1 MERRVVV
8 VGLQHEVG
16 GATELLSQ
24 WHPDMLRQ
32 DLSVGTH
39 GLQEIESSNFITLTY
54 KLGNTQ
60 LEPFLVRKS
69 SDGYA

>member
-16 GATELLSQ
+16 GATELLSK

-32 DLSVGTH
+32 DLSVGTN
-39 GLQEIESSNFITLTY
+39 GLQEMAKCKFRTLTY

-60 LEPFLVRKS
+60 LEPTRQYTA
-69 SDGYA
+69 GAN